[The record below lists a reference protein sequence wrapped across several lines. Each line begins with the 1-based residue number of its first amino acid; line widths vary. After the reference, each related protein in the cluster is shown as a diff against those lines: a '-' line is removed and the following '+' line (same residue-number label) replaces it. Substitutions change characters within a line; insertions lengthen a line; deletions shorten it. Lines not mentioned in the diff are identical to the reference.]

1 MKRLLVLALM
11 ITLTACGGSGKKAE
25 QADTNATPTMS
36 PEEIAAEVYYG
47 DSSEES
53 ISAESVVESVEETP
67 EPTSTPAPVTI
78 DFDKCYQQMREE
90 GATELYDFVQD
101 FYVGLQEDG
110 KTINI
115 SIIVDEA
122 TDPQKALEYTHMLI
136 KELNYYA
143 AEQDK
148 TLEAASSAS
157 YGGLY
162 DKYHALVGVATPS
175 TTDDVDEYLIYDA
188 ITYPG
193 QFVSLKK

>member
-36 PEEIAAEVYYG
+36 PEEIAAKVYYG
-47 DSSEES
+47 DSSASEES
-53 ISAESVVESVEETP
+53 VSAESAEEIP

-78 DFDKCYQQMREE
+78 DFNKCYQQMQEE

-148 TLEAASSAS
+148 TLEAASSES

-175 TTDDVDEYLIYDA
+175 TTDDVDKYLIYDA
-188 ITYPG
+188 VTYPG

>member
-36 PEEIAAEVYYG
+36 PAEIAAEVYYG
-47 DSSEES
+47 DSS
-53 ISAESVVESVEETP
+53 EETP

-78 DFDKCYQQMREE
+78 DFEKCYQQMREE

-148 TLEAASSAS
+148 TLEAASSES

-175 TTDDVDEYLIYDA
+175 TTDDVDKYLIYDA
-188 ITYPG
+188 VTYPG

>member
-1 MKRLLVLALM
+1 MKRLLVVALM

-47 DSSEES
+47 DSSS
-53 ISAESVVESVEETP
+53 VSAESAEETP

-78 DFDKCYQQMREE
+78 DFDKCYQQMQEE

-148 TLEAASSAS
+148 TLEAASSES

-175 TTDDVDEYLIYDA
+175 TTDDVDSYLIYDA
-188 ITYPG
+188 VTYPG

>member
-1 MKRLLVLALM
+1 MKRLLVVALM

-47 DSSEES
+47 DSSS
-53 ISAESVVESVEETP
+53 VSAESAEETP

-78 DFDKCYQQMREE
+78 DFDKCYQQMQEE

-143 AEQDK
+143 SEQDK
-148 TLEAASSAS
+148 TLEAASSES

-175 TTDDVDEYLIYDA
+175 TTDDVDKYLIYDA
-188 ITYPG
+188 VTYPG

>member
-11 ITLTACGGSGKKAE
+11 ITLTACGGSGKKTE
-25 QADTNATPTMS
+25 QADANATPTMS
-36 PEEIAAEVYYG
+36 PVEIAAEVYYG

-53 ISAESVVESVEETP
+53 VSTESAEETP

-78 DFDKCYQQMREE
+78 DFDKCYQQMQEE

-115 SIIVDEA
+115 SIIVDES
-122 TDPQKALEYTHMLI
+122 TDPQKALDYTHMLI

-148 TLEAASSAS
+148 TLEAASSES

-175 TTDDVDEYLIYDA
+175 TTDDVDSYLIYDA
-188 ITYPG
+188 VTYPG

>member
-11 ITLTACGGSGKKAE
+11 IALTACGGSGKKTE

-36 PEEIAAEVYYG
+36 PAEIAAEVYYG

-53 ISAESVVESVEETP
+53 VSAESAEEIP

-78 DFDKCYQQMREE
+78 DIDKCYQQMQEE

-148 TLEAASSAS
+148 TLEAASSES

-175 TTDDVDEYLIYDA
+175 TTDDVDSYLIYDA
-188 ITYPG
+188 VTYPG

>member
-11 ITLTACGGSGKKAE
+11 ITLTACGGSGKKTE
-25 QADTNATPTMS
+25 QADANATPTMS
-36 PEEIAAEVYYG
+36 PAEIAAEVYYE

-53 ISAESVVESVEETP
+53 VSAESVVESVEETP

-175 TTDDVDEYLIYDA
+175 TTDDVDKYLIYDA
-188 ITYPG
+188 VTYPG

>member
-1 MKRLLVLALM
+1 MKRLLVVALM

-36 PEEIAAEVYYG
+36 PAEIAAEVYYG

-53 ISAESVVESVEETP
+53 VSAESAEEIP

-78 DFDKCYQQMREE
+78 DIDKCYQQMREE

-148 TLEAASSAS
+148 TLEAASSES

>member
-1 MKRLLVLALM
+1 MKRLLVVALM

-36 PEEIAAEVYYG
+36 PEEIAAEVDYG
-47 DSSEES
+47 DSSASEAS
-53 ISAESVVESVEETP
+53 VSAESAEEIP

-78 DFDKCYQQMREE
+78 DIDKCYQQMQEE

-148 TLEAASSAS
+148 TLEAASSES

-175 TTDDVDEYLIYDA
+175 TTDDVDSYLIYDA
-188 ITYPG
+188 VTYPG

>member
-11 ITLTACGGSGKKAE
+11 ITLTACGGSGKKTE

-36 PEEIAAEVYYG
+36 PAEIAAEVYYG

-53 ISAESVVESVEETP
+53 VSTESAEETP

-115 SIIVDEA
+115 SIIGIY
-122 TDPQKALEYTHMLI
+122 P
-136 KELNYYA
+136 
-143 AEQDK
+143 
-148 TLEAASSAS
+148 
-157 YGGLY
+157 
-162 DKYHALVGVATPS
+162 HA
-175 TTDDVDEYLIYDA
+175 Y
-188 ITYPG
+188 
-193 QFVSLKK
+193 